1 MPYTQIDKHF
11 LKQTKYYETYDI
23 QKKSPISKKILV
35 HKPKPAVSVETDVE
49 LEENIKYNITQKC
62 MPKNGKNGTLTQGDI
77 SLDCD
82 VKVDGDLGGCST
94 FETENA
100 PSPIDLDTF
109 DREQSDSSTRAA
121 IRRKAGREVDSQASC
136 KLWYRAEYLT
146 MAIIPGP
153 VKRAR
158 DKSDALDQS
167 DVARGAVSL
176 RQLRTAHIEN
186 VGDTLA
192 IFALGQTLAAF
203 DLLTSCNSS
212 TSILRYLLMSIS
224 PWYESV
230 SNNPTLDPVI
240 ITSVSWDTLNCLV
253 KRDVPMIKH
262 ISREA
267 HIVDRLAG
275 FGAPLLPI
283 LYDLCIASQ
292 RLEHHCGPGSG
303 AEPERI
309 EKIQQEIFWWKPEP
323 PSNLASN
330 FSKQE
335 ILTMQAQASMYRTAA
350 LLFCPSTPSHNR
362 KTRPGRQRLRRHFH
376 V

>member
-1 MPYTQIDKHF
+1 MYGFAVAGPPGPTSKDQKIRARRFCPGVDAKSAPSRAVTITESNPNTLQNSPEVLTLF
-11 LKQTKYYETYDI
+11 TDTYDLFMLGPSSAWGMRVDF
-23 QKKSPISKKILV
+23 QHSYLCSPVLLHDIL
-35 HKPKPAVSVETDVE
+35 AV
-49 LEENIKYNITQKC
+49 
-62 MPKNGKNGTLTQGDI
+62 
-77 SLDCD
+77 
-82 VKVDGDLGGCST
+82 
-94 FETENA
+94 
-100 PSPIDLDTF
+100 
-109 DREQSDSSTRAA
+109 
-121 IRRKAGREVDSQASC
+121 
-136 KLWYRAEYLT
+136 LWT
-146 MAIIPGP
+146 T

-186 VGDTLA
+186 VGDTVA